1 MPVLC
6 GKLFNFRP
14 SFNLTYNHLKQTL
27 RTAGTLLVLLGCT
40 FTVSAQTTDSLATT
54 HKVPGIKIDHIL
66 STPYGDRSVSKI
78 TDASLTKPFNKGLTT
93 TPEQLLTGQYSGLQ
107 VSNASGKPGA
117 GHSVILR
124 NGTSIYGSNAPLIVI
139 DGVPLLDA
147 ISSKHAGYLSFIN
160 PSDITS
166 AVLLKD
172 AAINSVFGA
181 AAANGVLYITTL
193 SGTEST
199 KPKVTFSTTG
209 AVSFLPEKHDVL
221 SAGEFREIVQ
231 REYPDKVDLLG
242 NHTTDWQEE
251 IYRKAFSQ
259 DHTLQVRGNA
269 GGFMPYAVSGNYL
282 NHNGIL
288 KTSQHQRT
296 SVALSVSPSLLDE
309 HLNLQLNLRKADQKL
324 RVADERAIVAALN
337 FDPTQPVYANN
348 NYGNYYTYLAENGEA
363 HNYATPNPLSL
374 LEQRHDQDKNNT
386 LYGQAH
392 VNYKLHFL
400 PQLSVN
406 ARYLLHNQN
415 NNFSS
420 WRPAEMASVSWY
432 KGWKQKA
439 DGKIN
444 YSFKEAYLAYDQELN
459 SLKSALWVVAG
470 ANWQTLDQEIN
481 NHPAFNTEGT
491 QLTGYSFSSNSS
503 SKESVYGQM
512 GLTILNRYSLN
523 GSISNWK
530 TSSLPGQEN
539 AATSF
544 GAGVAWELGSENF
557 LANSQVINSLKL
569 YSNYSHFLNPE
580 HSSLQYNNL
589 LQPSGVKMERVK
601 KWNAGLNFA
610 LLDSR
615 LSGNINYYSTT
626 TSDMFLLIQQW
637 NGNGYNNHYVNVGE
651 FKTNGWEADLNY
663 KLLATDN
670 LTWSLG
676 ANIWHGTTKVT
687 SLMREQQ
694 LYIVSAGG
702 NNKMVLG
709 RGYPLN
715 SFYLYKQ
722 LYNEQGQPIEGSY
735 ELDKN
740 GYPKLEVMGQK
751 SPKLQVGLHSD
762 VSYKKFS
769 ASVLVRAASGH
780 NVFNGIDSNYGNLS
794 WIWGPDYLENI
805 SGSYNETGFSTRQ
818 ASSSYYLQ
826 DADFV
831 KLEYLQLG
839 YQLGAIWKDRANLS
853 VNTTLQNALLF
864 TKYKGPNPEVQS
876 GFDYVQYPFPTTV
889 SVGFKLE
896 I

>member
-1 MPVLC
+1 M
-6 GKLFNFRP
+6 
-14 SFNLTYNHLKQTL
+14 KQTL

-40 FTVSAQTTDSLATT
+40 FTAIAQTTDSLTT
-54 HKVPGIKIDHIL
+54 QQVQGVKTDEVTG
-66 STPYGDRSVSKI
+66 TPYGTRNESEI
-78 TDASLTKPFNKGLTT
+78 TDARLTKALNKGFIT
-93 TPEQLLTGQYSGLQ
+93 TPEQLLTGKYSGLQ
-107 VSNASGKPGA
+107 VVQGSGKPGA
-117 GHSVILR
+117 AQQMVFR
-124 NGTSIYGSNAPLIVI
+124 NGTTIYGSNAPLIVI

-147 ISSKHAGYLSFIN
+147 TSSNHAGYLSFIN
-160 PSDITS
+160 PSDMTS
-166 AVLLKD
+166 VVLLKD

-193 SGTEST
+193 SGTGSA

-221 SAGEFREIVQ
+221 SAGQFREIVQ
-231 REYPDKVDLLG
+231 REYPDKVNLLG
-242 NHTTDWQEE
+242 NHTTDWQDE

-259 DHTLQVRGNA
+259 DHTLQVKGNV
-269 GGFMPYAVSGNYL
+269 GGFVPYAVSANYL

-296 SVALSVSPSLLDE
+296 SVALSVAPSLIDE
-309 HLNLQLNLRKADQKL
+309 HLKIKLNLRKADQKL
-324 RVADERAIVAALN
+324 RVADERAILAALT
-337 FDPTQPVYANN
+337 FDPTQPVHANN
-348 NYGNYYTYLAENGEA
+348 NYGNYFTYLTENGEA

-374 LEQRHDQDKNNT
+374 LEQRHDQDKKNT

-406 ARYLLHNQN
+406 ARYVLHNQDN
-415 NNFSS
+415 NYSS

-432 KGWKQKA
+432 KGWKQKD
-439 DGKIN
+439 DGKLN

-459 SLKSALWVVAG
+459 SLKSALWLVAG

-503 SKESVYGQM
+503 SKKSVYGQL
-512 GLTILNRYSLN
+512 GLTVLDRYSLN
-523 GSISNWK
+523 ASISNWK
-530 TSSLPGQEN
+530 TYSLPGLEN
-539 AATSF
+539 AATSL
-544 GAGVAWELGSENF
+544 GAGVAWELGRENF
-557 LANSQVINSLKL
+557 LANSPVINSLKL
-569 YSNYSHFLNPE
+569 YSNYSRFLNPE

-589 LQPSGVKMERVK
+589 LQPSGVKLESVK

-610 LLDSR
+610 LLNSR
-615 LSGNINYYSTT
+615 LSGNVNYYSTT

-637 NGNGYNNHYVNVGE
+637 NGNGYNSRYVNVGE
-651 FKTNGWEADLNY
+651 FITNGLEADLNY

-676 ANIWHGTTKVT
+676 ANVWHGTSEVT

-709 RGYPLN
+709 PGHPLN

-735 ELDKN
+735 EVDKN
-740 GYPKLEVMGQK
+740 GNPKLEVMGQK
-751 SPKLQVGLHSD
+751 SPKLQLGLHSD

-794 WIWGPDYLENI
+794 WLWGPDYLENI

-826 DADFV
+826 VADFV

-839 YQLGAIWKDRANLS
+839 YQLGTIWKDRANLS
-853 VNTTLQNALLF
+853 LTATLQNALLF
-864 TKYKGPNPEVQS
+864 TKYKGQNPEVQS
-876 GFDYVQYPFPTTV
+876 GFDYGQYPYPTTV
-889 SVGFKLE
+889 SVGLKIEL
-896 I
+896 